1 MNSQEHSSISDSD
14 MLDPEI
20 GHEKLAITGHN
31 SSGLTPPSTTDE
43 HQSAIVSTTSNMQ
56 RTSADKVASRRTHSQ
71 PKPPRRPPAPA
82 KKSPS
87 LLKQVTQYFVP
98 SSGSEPVDSVVDRLL
113 CVKEKEIGDLKKTLL
128 EKENIIR
135 TISETHKQDTKRREG
150 LVQDALEESTRSWK
164 SREKDLLRQIEQID
178 NEYREA
184 MGKLQDDVREAK
196 SQRNMIQEQCDTVIR
211 QHQEESFKQM
221 ESARW
226 LPSEESKVV
235 GDLDRIRRDMRA
247 WAKGTS
253 IKDMSRLQEFD
264 GVEYAA
270 LLKDLSYVA
279 LLENNQLP
287 QGLSTPKSP
296 SLLLNSLLAHDIFT
310 TIFQSPF
317 FFFNDGL
324 GHELP
329 RASPE
334 DTLNNIYKMAQK
346 CKFKYDKVKH
356 LLIIL
361 ANQEDAHIW
370 RSRTLRILLPPLR
383 VDSKKGEKNLQSVTE
398 GMIAHV
404 SEQQA
409 SRFVASPARYLI
421 DTNVKHDYI
430 KKLYSIYQETETI
443 SYRLWTRRTA
453 MRCYTL
459 RSLKNTTFDVEN
471 PNLVPH
477 TLVRPDEHEDQLKG
491 KPITLFVHP
500 LLRVYGTDEAKDYD
514 KGRVWAPAEVW
525 FDTQIDTLSICQCFC
540 AEL

>member
-1 MNSQEHSSISDSD
+1 

-150 LVQDALEESTRSWK
+150 LVQDALEESRRSWK

-310 TIFQSPF
+310 NSQ
-317 FFFNDGL
+317 
-324 GHELP
+324 ELH
-329 RASPE
+329 
-334 DTLNNIYKMAQK
+334 Q
-346 CKFKYDKVKH
+346 
-356 LLIIL
+356 
-361 ANQEDAHIW
+361 
-370 RSRTLRILLPPLR
+370 RT
-383 VDSKKGEKNLQSVTE
+383 
-398 GMIAHV
+398 H
-404 SEQQA
+404 
-409 SRFVASPARYLI
+409 
-421 DTNVKHDYI
+421 
-430 KKLYSIYQETETI
+430 
-443 SYRLWTRRTA
+443 
-453 MRCYTL
+453 
-459 RSLKNTTFDVEN
+459 
-471 PNLVPH
+471 
-477 TLVRPDEHEDQLKG
+477 
-491 KPITLFVHP
+491 
-500 LLRVYGTDEAKDYD
+500 
-514 KGRVWAPAEVW
+514 
-525 FDTQIDTLSICQCFC
+525 
-540 AEL
+540 